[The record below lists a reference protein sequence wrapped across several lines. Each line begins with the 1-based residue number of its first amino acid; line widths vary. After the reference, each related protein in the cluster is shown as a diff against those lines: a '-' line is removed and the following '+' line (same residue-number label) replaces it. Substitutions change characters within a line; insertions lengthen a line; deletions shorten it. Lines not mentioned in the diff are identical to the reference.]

1 MTIAVLDRPTQL
13 EGKSGP
19 DIWVDEAIWGHRLH
33 DEQSPWLTF
42 LEFLNVLQAEHTAGR
57 ALHEATLNS
66 LSYRPQN
73 QLKLRNLVFNNPHIM
88 TVLAEGHPDEVAWST
103 WMAAMAKSA
112 GGLEDADFS
121 YLRDRFES
129 FRDFAAVIQFL
140 QGSAI
145 EGSSNKRWSSKF
157 VFPFGP
163 HALYEDVSVSPKGGV
178 STDRRFFARTGEVL
192 YLMLCRSRGAEQLRT
207 LLVDRFLQNPAP
219 YDGMVKALQGEA
231 QFAKSERA
239 GAFLPIAEHPVF
251 DRLAEDWLAILN
263 LPIPAYDAIPH
274 LVAITGLNLILYQLE
289 RGSEVLERQAP
300 NLVCEIVSPKKS
312 VVRDLSADSYYANNA
327 LPQQAIEQFIRDVG
341 ATPEWAAAVA
351 SDDATLEAAELLQKA
366 FDWPEPDDLEEG
378 SVSPERLI
386 ETLVE
391 KAVVRH
397 KQHVGKIH
405 MTWARAI
412 GLSSRR
418 SSRRV
423 RYAPT
428 DRLLKTLVVT
438 CVPRRIEFKDFLAVL
453 AGRYGLII
461 GDQQARAFVESGDA
475 DQEDFSDNARRLEE
489 RLASL
494 GLLKRLSD
502 SCAYV
507 ENPFQSGAALETV

>member
-1 MTIAVLDRPTQL
+1 MSLTVLDRPTLL

-42 LEFLNVLQAEHTAGR
+42 LEFLNVLQAEHVAGR
-57 ALHEATLNS
+57 ALQESSLNT
-66 LSYRPQN
+66 LSYKPQT
-73 QLKLRNLVFNNPHIM
+73 QLRLRNLVFNNPHIM
-88 TVLAEGHPDEVAWST
+88 TVLADGQPDDVAWAT

-112 GGLEDADFS
+112 GGLEDANFTYLRERFETFQDFS
-121 YLRDRFES
+121 
-129 FRDFAAVIQFL
+129 AVIKFL

-192 YLMLCRSRGAEQLRT
+192 YLMLCRSKRADELRD
-207 LLVDRFLQNPAP
+207 LLVERFLQNPAP

-239 GAFLPIAEHPVF
+239 GAFVPCAEHPVF
-251 DRLAEDWLAILN
+251 DRLADDWLAILS

-289 RGSEVLERQAP
+289 RGGEVLGRQSP
-300 NLVCEIVSPKKS
+300 TLVCEIVSPKKS

-327 LPQQAIEQFIRDVG
+327 LPQQAIERFIRAV
-341 ATPEWAAAVA
+341 AETPEWKVAVA
-351 SDDATLEAAELLQKA
+351 SDDSTLEAAEILQKA
-366 FDWPEPDDLEEG
+366 FDWPETDDLEEG
-378 SVSPERLI
+378 AVSPDK
-386 ETLVE
+386 LVE
-391 KAVVRH
+391 HLVDKAVVRH

-405 MTWARAI
+405 ITWARAI

-438 CVPRRIEFKDFLAVL
+438 CVPRRIEFKDFLAML
-453 AGRYGLII
+453 TERYGMII
-461 GDQQARAFVESGDA
+461 GDQQAKAFVESGDA

-507 ENPFQSGAALETV
+507 ENPFQKGASE